1 MVEADTKPSLYAG
14 QPIAA
19 NLTIR
24 TSFHWS
30 GQNDSTR
37 RCVLRFNVEE
47 MVREWLVSGP
57 KRGHFLATVSSFYT
71 FKKKCSECAVFFI
84 FYF

>member
-1 MVEADTKPSLYAG
+1 MEPDTKLSLYAG

-24 TSFHWS
+24 TSFHW
-30 GQNDSTR
+30 GGRNELTR

-47 MVREWLVSGP
+47 MVREWLISGP
-57 KRGHFLATVSSFYT
+57 KRGDFLATVSHSPDVE
-71 FKKKCSECAVFFI
+71 KNLLNVRFFLNK
-84 FYF
+84 